1 MVGKS
6 IKKIGIVLGQ
16 KEKEE
21 TADRY
26 KGFEDAIKDSGMKV
40 AWKYNG
46 IENKD
51 IVKIVNRR
59 SKVDAIVALD
69 NYSLDDLGENA
80 REDSYNGAKI
90 YGVGT
95 NVESLVLV
103 DYGKVEC
110 VIIPDGYEMGY
121 KSVKEITERLNHT
134 FYVMKSTNVEHK

>member
-16 KEKEE
+16 EEKEE

-80 REDSYNGAKI
+80 RRIRIMVRKYMVLELMLSPLSLWIMEKW
-90 YGVGT
+90 
-95 NVESLVLV
+95 NV
-103 DYGKVEC
+103 
-110 VIIPDGYEMGY
+110 
-121 KSVKEITERLNHT
+121 
-134 FYVMKSTNVEHK
+134 